1 MLCVLTSLFSATV
14 TGSLGAKFLHFL
26 YCNDLENDRGRT
38 SKPFHKGFLW
48 QVHRWEIYF
57 SIICASFLS
66 LLSWMVGTGEAD
78 WPYQAL
84 PLPKADRSDLFLFQ
98 KWLRE
103 GSPLACKIKH
113 ILLRNCYV
121 NLGFTC
127 EKNRLYGRQVSVK
140 RFHGGSGE
148 MPHR

>member
-1 MLCVLTSLFSATV
+1 VAGAQVEMFLCHL
-14 TGSLGAKFLHFL
+14 
-26 YCNDLENDRGRT
+26 C
-38 SKPFHKGFLW
+38 
-48 QVHRWEIYF
+48 Q
-57 SIICASFLS
+57 LS
-66 LLSWMVGTGEAD
+66 GLVELDWMVDTCEAD
-78 WPYQAL
+78 RPYKAL

-127 EKNRLYGRQVSVK
+127 E
-140 RFHGGSGE
+140 
-148 MPHR
+148 